1 MLGRDVRGAGGGRD
15 VSADDEVAAPTGEYP
30 RVSSLGDENPS
41 ARPIESVWFKV
52 MSQVKW
58 HSKRRTLKKFFAA
71 PLGQAQPNA
80 RPPLVELSVG
90 RACPAGASEAATKRT
105 RG

>member
-41 ARPIESVWFKV
+41 ARPIES
-52 MSQVKW
+52 
-58 HSKRRTLKKFFAA
+58 
-71 PLGQAQPNA
+71 
-80 RPPLVELSVG
+80 
-90 RACPAGASEAATKRT
+90 CAGALESVVIRCLKAGISGTIPFCWYI
-105 RG
+105 